1 MYINFFTYI
10 NVYSSKNK
18 MACIIHSSFLLGKK
32 HKREGSAICHV
43 FGCRSFKKRNL
54 RALYRFSFQLIQRNH
69 AKVFVINKED
79 VCQNTRRHQRG
90 GPSDTTVQHTLA
102 KWWGLQIPQIFISTC
117 SSTKD
122 YILTLKRLY
131 ACASLLLLR
140 YYIMLTNLFVLH
152 GNYIICILWC
162 AYMITMFYHNLVSN
176 VPTLLH
182 IV

>member
-1 MYINFFTYI
+1 MSW
-10 NVYSSKNK
+10 VVVVQ
-18 MACIIHSSFLLGKK
+18 KK
-32 HKREGSAICHV
+32 TS
-43 FGCRSFKKRNL
+43 
-54 RALYRFSFQLIQRNH
+54 RALYWVSFQLIQRNH
-69 AKVFVINKED
+69 AEVFVINKED

-102 KWWGLQIPQIFISTC
+102 KWWGLQIPQIFIAPC

-131 ACASLLLLR
+131 TCASLLLLR

-176 VPTLLH
+176 VPNIAHCMNIMVSTLVQCAYH
-182 IV
+182 NIVAHCCYIVCT